1 MSGCR
6 NGRVHS
12 KADPPEYALR
22 GDHETRENCK
32 PSREIP
38 TDHQHK
44 RTGWPSARR
53 GRLAPQGLRRCGAS
67 CGAGGRI
74 PRGLPAA
81 IAGAARIH
89 YGGRRKKGG
98 TRCALPEGSAGQH
111 GCCSGSRSG
120 GKTRTYGPQRRSAR
134 GDGRKRFTGKRGHQR
149 RTSPGGALQR
159 GCRMKV
165 LIAEDDPISR
175 VLLSRLLVKS
185 GYEVVATANG
195 SEAWEVLRK
204 EGASRLAVLDWMM
217 PGMDGLAVCQRVR
230 ARSAGAYTYILLLTS
245 KDATPDLVEGLE
257 SGADDYLTKP
267 LNPEELKARLRAGLR
282 ILRLEDQLVA
292 AREEMQVK
300 ATHDALTRLW
310 NRSAILDMLQRD
322 IARARREGSSVG
334 VLLCDIDHFKSVN
347 DTHGHAAGDE
357 VL

>member
-1 MSGCR
+1 
-6 NGRVHS
+6 
-12 KADPPEYALR
+12 
-22 GDHETRENCK
+22 
-32 PSREIP
+32 
-38 TDHQHK
+38 
-44 RTGWPSARR
+44 
-53 GRLAPQGLRRCGAS
+53 
-67 CGAGGRI
+67 
-74 PRGLPAA
+74 
-81 IAGAARIH
+81 
-89 YGGRRKKGG
+89 
-98 TRCALPEGSAGQH
+98 
-111 GCCSGSRSG
+111 
-120 GKTRTYGPQRRSAR
+120 
-134 GDGRKRFTGKRGHQR
+134 
-149 RTSPGGALQR
+149 
-159 GCRMKV
+159 MKV

-204 EGASRLAVLDWMM
+204 EGAPRLAVLDWMM

-230 ARSAGAYTYILLLTS
+230 ARSGGAYTYILLLTS

-357 VL
+357 VLQEAARRFVDSVRDYDVVGRYGGEEFLIFLPGCPSRKTADRAEQIRLAFSSPPFHTKAGPLNITLSIGAVAAADWKTASAEELIRIADAALYRAKNAGRNRTEIASPDEASQTGPAAEAKLTDVHAHIT

>member
-1 MSGCR
+1 
-6 NGRVHS
+6 
-12 KADPPEYALR
+12 
-22 GDHETRENCK
+22 
-32 PSREIP
+32 
-38 TDHQHK
+38 
-44 RTGWPSARR
+44 
-53 GRLAPQGLRRCGAS
+53 
-67 CGAGGRI
+67 
-74 PRGLPAA
+74 
-81 IAGAARIH
+81 
-89 YGGRRKKGG
+89 
-98 TRCALPEGSAGQH
+98 
-111 GCCSGSRSG
+111 
-120 GKTRTYGPQRRSAR
+120 
-134 GDGRKRFTGKRGHQR
+134 
-149 RTSPGGALQR
+149 
-159 GCRMKV
+159 MKV

-175 VLLSRLLVKS
+175 VLLSRLLVKA

-204 EGASRLAVLDWMM
+204 EGAPRLAVLDWMM

-230 ARSAGAYTYILLLTS
+230 ARSGGAYTYILLLTS

-357 VL
+357 VLQEAARRFVDSVRDYDVVGRYGGEEFLIFLPGCPSRKTADRAEQIRLAFSSPPFHTKAGPLNITLSIGAVAAADWKTASAEELIRIADAALYRAKNAGRNRTQVASPDEASQTGPAAEAKLTDVHAHIT

>member
-1 MSGCR
+1 
-6 NGRVHS
+6 
-12 KADPPEYALR
+12 
-22 GDHETRENCK
+22 
-32 PSREIP
+32 
-38 TDHQHK
+38 
-44 RTGWPSARR
+44 
-53 GRLAPQGLRRCGAS
+53 
-67 CGAGGRI
+67 
-74 PRGLPAA
+74 
-81 IAGAARIH
+81 
-89 YGGRRKKGG
+89 
-98 TRCALPEGSAGQH
+98 
-111 GCCSGSRSG
+111 
-120 GKTRTYGPQRRSAR
+120 
-134 GDGRKRFTGKRGHQR
+134 
-149 RTSPGGALQR
+149 
-159 GCRMKV
+159 MKV

-204 EGASRLAVLDWMM
+204 EGAPRLAVLDWMM

-230 ARSAGAYTYILLLTS
+230 ARSGGAYTYILLLTS

-357 VL
+357 VLQEAARRFVDSVRDYDVVGRYGGEEFLIFLPGCPSRKTADRAEQIRLAFSSPPFHTKAGPLNITLSIGAVAAADWKSASAEELIRIADAALYRAKNAGRNRTEIASPDKVNETGPAAEAKLTDLHTHIT

>member
-1 MSGCR
+1 
-6 NGRVHS
+6 
-12 KADPPEYALR
+12 
-22 GDHETRENCK
+22 
-32 PSREIP
+32 
-38 TDHQHK
+38 
-44 RTGWPSARR
+44 
-53 GRLAPQGLRRCGAS
+53 
-67 CGAGGRI
+67 
-74 PRGLPAA
+74 
-81 IAGAARIH
+81 
-89 YGGRRKKGG
+89 
-98 TRCALPEGSAGQH
+98 
-111 GCCSGSRSG
+111 
-120 GKTRTYGPQRRSAR
+120 
-134 GDGRKRFTGKRGHQR
+134 
-149 RTSPGGALQR
+149 
-159 GCRMKV
+159 MKV

-204 EGASRLAVLDWMM
+204 EGAPRLAVLDWMM

-230 ARSAGAYTYILLLTS
+230 ARSGGAYTYILLLTS

-334 VLLCDIDHFKSVN
+334 VLLCEIDHFKSVN

-357 VL
+357 VLQEAARRFVDSVRDYDVVGRYGGEEFLIFLPGCPSRKTADRAEQIRLAFSSPPFHTKAGPLNITLSIGAVAAADWKTASAEELIRIADAALYRAKNAGRNRTEVASPDEASQTGPAAEAKLTDVHAHIT

>member
-1 MSGCR
+1 
-6 NGRVHS
+6 
-12 KADPPEYALR
+12 
-22 GDHETRENCK
+22 
-32 PSREIP
+32 
-38 TDHQHK
+38 
-44 RTGWPSARR
+44 
-53 GRLAPQGLRRCGAS
+53 
-67 CGAGGRI
+67 
-74 PRGLPAA
+74 
-81 IAGAARIH
+81 
-89 YGGRRKKGG
+89 
-98 TRCALPEGSAGQH
+98 
-111 GCCSGSRSG
+111 
-120 GKTRTYGPQRRSAR
+120 
-134 GDGRKRFTGKRGHQR
+134 
-149 RTSPGGALQR
+149 
-159 GCRMKV
+159 MKV

-204 EGASRLAVLDWMM
+204 EGAPRLAVLDWMM

-230 ARSAGAYTYILLLTS
+230 ARSGGAYTYILLLTS

-357 VL
+357 VLQEAARRFVDSVRDYDVVGRYGGEEFLIFLPGCPSRKTADRAEQIRLAFSSPPFHTKAGPLNITLSIGAVAAADWKTASTEELIRISDAALYRAKNAGRNRTEVASPDEASQTGPAAEAKLTDVHAHIT

>member
-1 MSGCR
+1 
-6 NGRVHS
+6 
-12 KADPPEYALR
+12 
-22 GDHETRENCK
+22 
-32 PSREIP
+32 
-38 TDHQHK
+38 
-44 RTGWPSARR
+44 
-53 GRLAPQGLRRCGAS
+53 
-67 CGAGGRI
+67 
-74 PRGLPAA
+74 
-81 IAGAARIH
+81 
-89 YGGRRKKGG
+89 
-98 TRCALPEGSAGQH
+98 
-111 GCCSGSRSG
+111 
-120 GKTRTYGPQRRSAR
+120 
-134 GDGRKRFTGKRGHQR
+134 
-149 RTSPGGALQR
+149 
-159 GCRMKV
+159 MKV

-175 VLLSRLLVKS
+175 VLLSRLLVKA

-204 EGASRLAVLDWMM
+204 EGAPRLAVLDWMM

-357 VL
+357 VLQEAARRFVDSVRDYDVVGRYGGEEFLIFLPGCPSRKTADRAEQIRLAFSSPPFHTKVGPLNITLSIGAVAAADWNTASAEELIRIADAALYRAKNAGRNRTEVASPDEASQTGPAAEAKLTDVHAHIT

>member
-1 MSGCR
+1 
-6 NGRVHS
+6 
-12 KADPPEYALR
+12 
-22 GDHETRENCK
+22 
-32 PSREIP
+32 
-38 TDHQHK
+38 
-44 RTGWPSARR
+44 
-53 GRLAPQGLRRCGAS
+53 
-67 CGAGGRI
+67 
-74 PRGLPAA
+74 
-81 IAGAARIH
+81 
-89 YGGRRKKGG
+89 
-98 TRCALPEGSAGQH
+98 
-111 GCCSGSRSG
+111 
-120 GKTRTYGPQRRSAR
+120 
-134 GDGRKRFTGKRGHQR
+134 
-149 RTSPGGALQR
+149 
-159 GCRMKV
+159 MKV

-175 VLLSRLLVKS
+175 VLLSRLLVKA

-204 EGASRLAVLDWMM
+204 EGAPRLAVLDWMM

-230 ARSAGAYTYILLLTS
+230 ARSGGAYTYILLLTS

-292 AREEMQVK
+292 AREEMQVE

-334 VLLCDIDHFKSVN
+334 VLLCDIDHFKSIN
-347 DTHGHAAGDE
+347 DAHGHAAGDE
-357 VL
+357 VLLEAARRFVDSVRDYDVVGRYGGEEFLIFLPGCPSRKTADRAEQIRLAFSSPPFHTKAGPLNITLSIGAVAAADWNTASAEELIRIADAALYRAKNAGRNRTQVASPDEASQTGPAAEAKLTDLHAHIT

>member
-1 MSGCR
+1 
-6 NGRVHS
+6 
-12 KADPPEYALR
+12 
-22 GDHETRENCK
+22 
-32 PSREIP
+32 
-38 TDHQHK
+38 
-44 RTGWPSARR
+44 
-53 GRLAPQGLRRCGAS
+53 
-67 CGAGGRI
+67 
-74 PRGLPAA
+74 
-81 IAGAARIH
+81 
-89 YGGRRKKGG
+89 
-98 TRCALPEGSAGQH
+98 
-111 GCCSGSRSG
+111 
-120 GKTRTYGPQRRSAR
+120 
-134 GDGRKRFTGKRGHQR
+134 
-149 RTSPGGALQR
+149 
-159 GCRMKV
+159 MKV

-204 EGASRLAVLDWMM
+204 EGAPRLAVLDWMM

-230 ARSAGAYTYILLLTS
+230 ARSGGAYTYILLLTS

-357 VL
+357 VLQEAARRFVDSVRDYDVVGRYGGEEFLIFLPGCPSRKTADRAEQIRLAFSSPPFHTKAGPLNITLSIGAVAAADWKTASAEELIRIADAALYRAKNAGRNRTEVASPDEASQTGPAAEAKLTDVHAHIT